1 MLKWKT
7 DSVVIATAG
16 AEVLSDILS
25 GQAGKARKIKYIT
38 GPKTSGLTL
47 RLYRNGAQIVDFD
60 TNLFTTGWT
69 LLPVDC
75 PIAVGHLAKA
85 GFKDDTA
92 GTGTYKIAIGYEEAD

>member
-7 DSVVIATAG
+7 DAIVIATG
-16 AEVLSDILS
+16 GTEVLSDILG
-25 GQAGKARKIKYIT
+25 GQVGKKRIIKYIT

-47 RLYRNGAQIVDFD
+47 RLYRNGDQIVDFD
-60 TNLFTTGWT
+60 TNIFTTGWT

-75 PIAVGHLAKA
+75 PVEVGQFAKA

-92 GTGTYKIAIGYEEAD
+92 GTGTYNVVIGYEETP